1 MEERKYICA
10 NGLDS
15 RYLTVV
21 RFCKVR
27 WYGTYPVWSHVC
39 LVICVCKLEFGIDGL
54 IGFPGSRL
62 GSKQK
67 SFGDIFIAQTEEH
80 MVSWV
85 RLPQI
90 ALLFEQASVL
100 PVEAH
105 IVGLQ
110 QKILSWT
117 RISEKLF
124 RNLFL
129 RDITSIV
136 FASIFL
142 VSSSSYF

>member
-1 MEERKYICA
+1 MAANKAGFHRDGLSIGTSNVNMGDGTGGNGASQYGFENVVGGVAGEFSSRIKLFLSSRSSEMEERKYICA

-67 SFGDIFIAQTEEH
+67 SFGDIFIGE
-80 MVSWV
+80 
-85 RLPQI
+85 
-90 ALLFEQASVL
+90 LL
-100 PVEAH
+100 
-105 IVGLQ
+105 
-110 QKILSWT
+110 LS
-117 RISEKLF
+117 S
-124 RNLFL
+124 
-129 RDITSIV
+129 
-136 FASIFL
+136 
-142 VSSSSYF
+142 